1 MTRVTRG
8 LVSQKRRKNVLK
20 AAKGYRLQRSKKERA
35 AKVAIKK
42 AGVYAFAH
50 RRDKKNDMR
59 KLWNVRLNAELRK
72 NGTTYSK
79 FINALKKANV
89 ELDRKVLSEIAE
101 TNPKA
106 FASLVKQVA

>member
-20 AAKGYRLQRSKKERA
+20 AAKGYRLQRSKKERS
-35 AKVAIKK
+35 AKVALRK
-42 AGVYAFAH
+42 AGVHAFSH

-59 KLWNVRLNAELRK
+59 KLWNVRLNAALRE

-79 FINALKKANV
+79 FINAIKKNNV

-101 TNPKA
+101 TNPAA